1 MLFRFNSEHWPTDFE
16 NSDDLQ
22 KSLTDIRDI
31 VRAKKTDQY
40 KKVNTLIDDIKK
52 ILDKSKPEDFWYKK
66 GLRHFLHNR
75 KVKKMSNNVKSERKN
90 KNLDPNVKSKALKRA
105 EKEEE
110 QRAAAEL
117 KKREKKRGKHMNDL
131 KLKQRAAEK
140 LKLEKKA
147 EEEIQ
152 DQEAMQQG

>member
-1 MLFRFNSEHWPTDFE
+1 
-16 NSDDLQ
+16 
-22 KSLTDIRDI
+22 
-31 VRAKKTDQY
+31 
-40 KKVNTLIDDIKK
+40 
-52 ILDKSKPEDFWYKK
+52 
-66 GLRHFLHNR
+66 
-75 KVKKMSNNVKSERKN
+75 MSNNVKSERKN
-90 KNLDPNVKSKALKRA
+90 KNLDPDVKSKALKRA

-152 DQEAMQQG
+152 DQEAMQQGWTSTPRPVRQGVSWATIEEPQAAHGNQDPTWPSSGETWSEASNNN